1 MYVRLSLIKIKMVQV
16 TKGKKLFQLKQ
27 YSNRIELKAQLIEIK
42 IPKNTI
48 GTVKTK
54 IQFPDEQNLRNSHL
68 MGMEVFRFSD
78 FPKSIVTKSTVIDTD
93 VLETIFITLQ
103 DYNGYNFALQDP
115 AITYHDHGSI
125 AENFPMVFAGQKM
138 NYPKSYIEIADVSK
152 LSTEEDQVLPIRVFY
167 RLFDKVEKELR
178 KASFAKKH

>member
-1 MYVRLSLIKIKMVQV
+1 MEQKP
-16 TKGKKLFQLKQ
+16 KKFFQLKQ
-27 YSNRIELKAQLIEIK
+27 YSNRIELRSQLIEIK

-48 GTVKTK
+48 GSVKTK

-68 MGMEVFRFSD
+68 LGMEVFHFAD
-78 FPKSIVTKSTVIDTD
+78 FPQSIVTKQTVVDTD
-93 VLETIFITLQ
+93 VLQSIFITLQ

-167 RLFDKVEKELR
+167 RLFDEVEKEMR
-178 KASFAKKH
+178 KASFRKQK